1 MMGGLGL
8 VSALLAFT
16 LGSLADAK
24 QVNTQYSYFFI
35 VEECKDQKFLPFLL
49 RSLESSTMLAG
60 MSA

>member
-24 QVNTQYSYFFI
+24 QVKTHYRYFLT
-35 VEECKDQKFLPFLL
+35 EECKDLGLYPLHI
-49 RSLESSTMLAG
+49 S
-60 MSA
+60 

>member
-8 VSALLAFT
+8 VSVLLAFT

-24 QVNTQYSYFFI
+24 QVNTQYSYFFT
-35 VEECKDQKFLPFLL
+35 EECKVQEYLLFLL

>member
-8 VSALLAFT
+8 VYFLLAFT

-24 QVNTQYSYFFI
+24 QVETQYSYFFI
-35 VEECKDQKFLPFLL
+35 EECKDQEYLPFLL
-49 RSLESSTMLAG
+49 RSPGSSTMLAG

>member
-24 QVNTQYSYFFI
+24 QVNTQYSYFFT
-35 VEECKDQKFLPFLL
+35 EKCKDQEYLPFLL
-49 RSLESSTMLAG
+49 RSLGSSTMLAG